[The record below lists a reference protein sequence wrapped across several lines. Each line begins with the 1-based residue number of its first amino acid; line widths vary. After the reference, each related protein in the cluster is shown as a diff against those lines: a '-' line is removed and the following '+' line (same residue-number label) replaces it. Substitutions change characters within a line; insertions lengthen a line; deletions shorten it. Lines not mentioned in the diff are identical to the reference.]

1 MLDVQY
7 APKNTSAHVNASG
20 FVLEGR
26 SVTLSCSSDANPP
39 VLHYTWY
46 RDTEEPLKPV
56 QSGQNLTI
64 SNTDPTHSGRYVCTA
79 QNEHGAQNASVMLD
93 VQYAP
98 KNTSAHVNASGF
110 VLEGRSV
117 TLSCSSDANPPV
129 LNYTWYRDT
138 EEPLK
143 PVQSGQNLTISNTDP
158 THSRR
163 YVCTAQNEHGTQNA
177 SVMLDV
183 QYAPKNTSAHVSA
196 SGFVLEGRS
205 VTLSCSSDAN
215 PPVLNYTWYRDTEEP
230 LKPVQSG
237 QNLTISNTDPTHSG
251 RYVCTAQNEHG
262 AQNAS
267 VMLDVQCEYQ
277 EALLIYSQSLL
288 YQTSDCRLDTY
299 THIY

>member
-1 MLDVQY
+1 PPLD
-7 APKNTSAHVNASG
+7 APKNTSAHVSASG

-158 THSRR
+158 THS
-163 YVCTAQNEHGTQNA
+163 
-177 SVMLDV
+177 
-183 QYAPKNTSAHVSA
+183 
-196 SGFVLEGRS
+196 
-205 VTLSCSSDAN
+205 
-215 PPVLNYTWYRDTEEP
+215 
-230 LKPVQSG
+230 
-237 QNLTISNTDPTHSG
+237 G

-288 YQTSDCRLDTY
+288 YQTSDF
-299 THIY
+299 